1 MIILKNAKVFHHY
14 LNAGVDRSDSSEI
27 VDIAF
32 EGDRIF
38 QIGKNLSFANA
49 REIDV
54 KQRWAMP
61 GFFDPQVH
69 FREPGGEHKETLE
82 SGARA
87 AARGGF
93 TSVVTM
99 PNTNPTTD
107 CVEVLEQVVQEAK
120 RLGLVRIFPTAS
132 VTKGLLGLELTDFA
146 ALKRAGAIALTD
158 DGKGVQSNE
167 IMLQA
172 MQQARIHRLAILD
185 HAEDE
190 SLSKGG
196 AIHAGKTAAKF
207 GIKPILGESESEHVR
222 RGCEMAFATGARYHV
237 LHVSSAESLRWIKHY
252 KSKGARVTVEVSPH
266 HLLLSDE
273 DIRVLEDGTL
283 DSNFKMN
290 PPIRSPFDREK
301 LNLAFLSDEIDAI
314 ATDHA
319 PHTQEEKSRPI
330 EQAPFGIVGVETAFP
345 LIYTNYYLTQKLPL
359 YKIVD
364 RMTVCAANLFDLD
377 LGEIKVGG
385 KSDLVVIDE
394 QMQEMIDP
402 NTFFSKGKNT
412 PFSGHMVRGI
422 PVLTICSGKITFQHR
437 LF

>member
-1 MIILKNAKVFHHY
+1 MIILKNAKVFSHY
-14 LNAGVDRSDSSEI
+14 LNSGVIRSDRSEV

-38 QIGKNLSFANA
+38 QIGKNLSFNNA
-49 REIDV
+49 QIIDA
-54 KQRWAMP
+54 KNRWVMP

-107 CVEVLEQVVQEAK
+107 CVEVLDLILQEAK
-120 RLGLVRIFPTAS
+120 RLGLIRIFPTAS
-132 VTKGLLGLELTDFA
+132 VTKGLLGHELTDFA
-146 ALKRAGAIALTD
+146 ALKNAGAIALTD
-158 DGKGVQSNE
+158 DGKGVQSDK
-167 IMLQA
+167 IMLEA
-172 MQQARIHRLAILD
+172 MHKARLARLPILD

-196 AIHAGKTAAKF
+196 AIHAGKTASKF
-207 GIKPILGESESEHVR
+207 GVKAILGESESEHVR
-222 RGCEMAFATGARYHV
+222 RGCEMAYLTGARYHV
-237 LHVSSAESLRWIKHY
+237 LHVSSAASLAWIKHY
-252 KSKGARVTVEVSPH
+252 KAKGARVTVEVSPH

-273 DIRVLEDGTL
+273 DIATRDDGSL

-290 PPIRSPFDREK
+290 PPIRSPYDRDK
-301 LNLAFLSDEIDAI
+301 LNQAFLSDEIDAI

-319 PHTQEEKSRPI
+319 PHTVEEKARPI

-345 LIYTNYYLTQKLPL
+345 LIYTNYFLTKKLPL
-359 YKIVD
+359 YKLVD
-364 RMTVCAANLFDLD
+364 KMTVCAAKLFELN
-377 LGEIKVGG
+377 LGEIKLGG
-385 KSDLVVIDE
+385 MSDFVIIDE
-394 QMQEMIDP
+394 DLEETIDSK
-402 NTFFSKGKNT
+402 TFFSKGRNT
-412 PFSGHMVRGI
+412 PFEGHIVKGI
-422 PVLTICSGKITFQHR
+422 PVLTICAGKISFKHR
-437 LF
+437 SF